1 MKRVPAAT
9 IRILVHRF
17 LFQIGKL
24 VTSLGKHYYIFQYI
38 NIAVLIIYRIG
49 TPPPGKTKENKQ
61 KKTTRKKKMRKK
73 DL

>member
-49 TPPPGKTKENKQ
+49 TPPPPLGKTKENKQ
-61 KKTTRKKKMRKK
+61 KKTTRKKK
-73 DL
+73 